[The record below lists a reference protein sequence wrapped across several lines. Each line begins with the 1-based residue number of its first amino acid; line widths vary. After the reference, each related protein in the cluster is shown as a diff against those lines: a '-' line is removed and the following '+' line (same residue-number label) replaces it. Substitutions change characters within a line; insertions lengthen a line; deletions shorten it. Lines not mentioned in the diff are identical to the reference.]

1 MSEKQLREQLKTF
14 GSERPNTTF
23 IEFTR
28 VTRPLYSSYDVSILQ
43 DAYDVITLE
52 LKNSAG
58 AKSAYWIPVKKCDGV
73 RWKVNKKSVS
83 CDSGKAV
90 DMIRFL
96 VDPDNK
102 AYLNATIRKLIF
114 AGNIKP
120 IY

>member
-14 GSERPNTTF
+14 DTDHPDTTF
-23 IEFTR
+23 CEFTT
-28 VTRPLYSSYDVSILQ
+28 VARPPYSSYDVTILQ
-43 DAYDVITLE
+43 CAYDVITLE

-58 AKSAYWIPVKKCDGV
+58 ARRAYWIPVKKCDGV
-73 RWKVNKKSVS
+73 RWKVSKNSIS

-102 AYLNATIRKLIF
+102 AYLNVTIKELIF
-114 AGNIKP
+114 SGNIKP